1 MDLGKKNRWNQA
13 RLMLF
18 FLLGLLGVSGARSQ
32 TKGSRGKPSE
42 LQQHYDAAERYQAS
56 QDLEHAAGEYRI
68 FIADAL
74 GELAM
79 ARGQAG
85 DYDAA
90 ADSFDE
96 ALRLAPDVPA
106 MRIEYARVAL
116 QSGKLEHAK
125 LLAMDVIGEHPGDR
139 AVEADAHVIL
149 GSVLMKTD
157 KVAEAKQQ
165 MEDAVALNPTF
176 DNGYGLAVAD
186 LDGGDGEGAAKIF
199 SEMLASFGS
208 TAVIHMRFGQ
218 AYLNSDFQAKAVT
231 EFQEAIAKDPRLPGS
246 HYSLA
251 AAYLATGGAKKLPE
265 AEAELRKEIALSPK
279 DAAAYAAL
287 GHLLVGQEHDAATEE
302 QAERYLKRATELD
315 PKSPDGFL
323 YLGQL
328 YAQLKRPA
336 EGEAALRQSIVLTRD
351 VSRNGYQVQKAH
363 YLLGRLLIETGQTG
377 EGEKE
382 IAASRALMH
391 QDLTRD
397 KSRLSDYLEEQQSA
411 QAGGASV
418 TIAAEDKRADAE
430 LDREVDA
437 LEKQL
442 GPAIADSYN
451 NLGAIAGSEGNSRAA
466 VQSFEKAAEWNPSL
480 PGLDYNWGRAAFTAG
495 KFEEAVGPLGRYLLA
510 HPEDQG
516 ARAVLGLSQ
525 YLAKEYDGARKT
537 LEPLDAKGGEAPQLK
552 LAYAVSLLQTGDT
565 GGAVERLVALEK
577 ANPDAAD
584 VHRALGEA
592 YAAEKKAE
600 AREELSTAIRLNP
613 ADVEAIV
620 ALARLQLEQGDAGG
634 ALSNLEAAV
643 KLQPQNAELR
653 QELERVRAIA
663 SRK

>member
-1 MDLGKKNRWNQA
+1 MDLGERDRWNQEG
-13 RLMLF
+13 LMLLL
-18 FLLGLLGVSGARSQ
+18 LLGLLAVPGAWSQ
-32 TKGSRGKPSE
+32 KESRQTQSE

-56 QDLEHAAGEYRI
+56 QNFEHAAVEYRA

-85 DYDAA
+85 DYDSA

-96 ALRLAPDVPA
+96 ALRLVPDAPA
-106 MRIEYARVAL
+106 MRIEYAQMAL

-125 LLAMDVIGEHPGDR
+125 LLAMSVIGEHPGDR

-149 GSVLMKTD
+149 GRVLMKID

-165 MEDAVALNPTF
+165 MEDAVALDPTF
-176 DNGYGLAVAD
+176 DNGYELAVAD
-186 LDGGDGEGAAKIF
+186 LNGGDGDGAAKIF
-199 SEMLASFGS
+199 SEMLVSFGS

-231 EFQEAIAKDPRLPGS
+231 EFQEAIAKDARLPGS

-251 AAYLATGGAKKLPE
+251 AAYLATGGSRKLPE

-287 GHLLVGQEHDAATEE
+287 GHLLLGQEHDAATEE
-302 QAERYLKRATELD
+302 QAEKYLRRATELD
-315 PKSPDGFL
+315 PESPDGFL

-328 YAQLKRPA
+328 YAQLRRPT
-336 EGEAALRQSIVLTRD
+336 EGEAALRQSIALTRD

-363 YLLGRLLIETGQTG
+363 YLLGRLLIEAGQTE

-382 IAASRALMH
+382 IATSKALMH

-397 KSRLSDYLEEQQSA
+397 KSRLSDYLAEQLSA
-411 QAGGASV
+411 QTGGASM
-418 TIAAEDKRADAE
+418 TIATEEKRVDGTLVSDA
-430 LDREVDA
+430 VA

-451 NLGAIAGSEGNSRAA
+451 NLGAIEGSEGNSKAA

-495 KFEEAVGPLGRYLLA
+495 NFAEAVGPLGRYLLA
-510 HPEDQG
+510 HPDDDG

-525 YLAKEYDGARKT
+525 YIAKQYAGARKT
-537 LEPLDAKGGEAPQLK
+537 LEPLDAKGGEAPQLQ
-552 LAYAVSLLQTGDT
+552 LAYAVALMQTGDT
-565 GGAVERLVALEK
+565 DGALARLLALEK
-577 ANPDAAD
+577 TNPDAAD

-592 YAAEKKAE
+592 YATEKRAE

-620 ALARLQLEQGDAGG
+620 ALARLQVAQGDAEG
-634 ALSNLEAAV
+634 ALQSLETAV
-643 KLQPQNAELR
+643 QLQPHDAALA
-653 QELERVRAIA
+653 QELEKVRTAMR
-663 SRK
+663 RK